1 MLYQRFDHICR
12 LKLLI
17 TCTTIDDN
25 GDVDRSIGQPQRRV
39 LYQMAALSNSS
50 GRPQLTPR
58 HSGLTMVM
66 RMRLKIAMII
76 KTVVTPD
83 LNFPSNSSQCSTITH
98 SVPLFYSDLGM
109 RPIDC

>member
-1 MLYQRFDHICR
+1 MLYQRFDHIYR
-12 LKLLI
+12 LKFLI
-17 TCTTIDDN
+17 ICTTIDDN

-58 HSGLTMVM
+58 HSGLTMAM
-66 RMRLKIAMII
+66 RMRMKIAMII

-83 LNFPSNSSQCSTITH
+83 LNFPSNSSQSPTITH